1 LGGRGRWI
9 SEFEASLVYR
19 VSSRTVRAVET
30 LSQETNKQKLWRCM
44 HVVVV
49 VVVVVGYN
57 SEHVRQGLSLNL
69 KLTVSP
75 RQARQ

>member
-1 LGGRGRWI
+1 MLGTELIDLDLLWI
-9 SEFEASLVYR
+9 
-19 VSSRTVRAVET
+19 AVV
-30 LSQETNKQKLWRCM
+30 

>member
-1 LGGRGRWI
+1 
-9 SEFEASLVYR
+9 
-19 VSSRTVRAVET
+19 
-30 LSQETNKQKLWRCM
+30 M